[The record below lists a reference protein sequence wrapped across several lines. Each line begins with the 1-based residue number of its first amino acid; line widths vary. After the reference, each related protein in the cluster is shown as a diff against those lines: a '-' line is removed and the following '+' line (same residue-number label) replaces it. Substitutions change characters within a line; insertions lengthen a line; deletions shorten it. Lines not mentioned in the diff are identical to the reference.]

1 MPCSRFAS
9 PSLGGEK
16 AGGAMLE
23 IERGL
28 AVYGAQIG
36 LCPVGPGNR
45 LRHRSVARA
54 VRFRRRRNLAHAL
67 EVGLDRPNSAPANET
82 LLDSRQPSVYVEYE
96 RSEVPTGLTGRRE
109 SVASH
114 PAGILL

>member
-9 PSLGGEK
+9 PSFGGEK

-28 AVYGAQIG
+28 AVDGAQIG

-54 VRFRRRRNLAHAL
+54 VRFRR
-67 EVGLDRPNSAPANET
+67 GPANET
-82 LLDSRQPSVYVEYE
+82 LLDARQPSVYVEYE